1 MIGPP
6 GSGKTML
13 AKRLPTILPPLT
25 LEESLE
31 ATKIHSVAGK
41 LHSKDQLVT
50 RRPFRSPHHSSS
62 DIALI
67 GGGSSPKPGEISLAH
82 HGVLFLDELPEFRR
96 HVLEVLR
103 QPLEE
108 RSIHVSRANYAVI
121 YPANFMLVASM
132 NPCPCGFYNHPDKEC
147 TCGQGIIQR
156 YLSRVSGPL
165 IDRIDIHMEVVPVSY
180 PKMFR
185 NDPSENST
193 SMRNQVISA
202 RKIQE
207 LRFESFRGVC
217 TNSQMESGLLKQH
230 CQVNSAGHS
239 ILKLAME
246 RLGLSARAYNRILR
260 VARTV
265 ADLEGCPE
273 IEASHVAEA
282 VNYRSFDREGWAG

>member
-1 MIGPP
+1 
-6 GSGKTML
+6 ML

-108 RSIHVSRANYAVI
+108 RIIHVSRANYAVI

-193 SMRNQVISA
+193 SMRNQVITA
-202 RKIQE
+202 RKVQE
-207 LRFESFRGVC
+207 LRFESFRGVR
-217 TNSQMESGLLKQH
+217 TNSQMESGLLKH
-230 CQVNSAGHS
+230 YCQVNSAGHS

-260 VARTV
+260 VARTI

-282 VNYRSFDREGWAG
+282 VNYRSLDRDGWAG